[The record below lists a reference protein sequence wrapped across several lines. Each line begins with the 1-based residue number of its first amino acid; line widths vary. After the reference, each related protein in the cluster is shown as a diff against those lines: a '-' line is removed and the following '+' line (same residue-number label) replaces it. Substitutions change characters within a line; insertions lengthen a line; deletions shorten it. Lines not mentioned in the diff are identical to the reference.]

1 MPQPPQG
8 TAVPAILLRLASE
21 LLPTRV
27 RTLPILLLASLA
39 ASLPAQGLRLLDRIE
54 APMLYLSLGAAADS
68 PTPAGTRPGNAAA
81 RPAGPVQQLLADP
94 AFDALLG
101 RSGGIGEGAAGRAF
115 ALVRGVLARSPG
127 ELELAL
133 TGVVPAGGQ
142 PLLVL
147 RAQLQNGEAARLQ
160 GLLDEPS
167 LAQSHRELGGRRT
180 WSLRPAAGEAAPARA
195 GELVELALVGDDLL
209 VANDTTAMEELLA
222 PAPRTAAPGQRL
234 VLAADPRFTS
244 LRARLQ
250 VPAGS
255 LLVYGDWLRLSQRL
269 QTSGEGVPSFLL
281 AWSGLGSARTV
292 MATVAGFGDDFTGTL
307 LFDFDRPEAALAGRD
322 GRRDRAGRR
331 PGHDGQG
338 RSPLPGERDHDDGPP
353 DLIDGWFAS
362 ALSVP
367 ARTLVPELPGA
378 GLGGLVLAID
388 LADVANRSHGGRR
401 MLHELRESF
410 EELGL
415 DFERNVMGR
424 LGTRGTVQMLVREP
438 SAGVPAEVVS
448 VYAVRAKSRKAA
460 GDLFTDLR
468 RAAEQRGHGRLLAGK
483 ETKGPDVLQ
492 LDGARHFATTF
503 VAVHEETVLLAFDV
517 ATLVQVHDEYKRA
530 GKQRGR
536 RDATVAAAVQ
546 RIGGDNVSGL
556 FDLDLAPLLAH
567 LASALST
574 SADGRSTASVDLSR
588 IPSRHIGYLAMQP
601 REGGVVLRVCVL
613 SSQ

>member
-1 MPQPPQG
+1 M
-8 TAVPAILLRLASE
+8 ASG
-21 LLPTRV
+21 LLPWVVRV
-27 RTLPILLLASLA
+27 PSILLLASLTVC
-39 ASLPAQGLRLLDRIE
+39 LPAQGLRLVDRIE
-54 APMLYLSLGAAADS
+54 APMMYLSLGAAAAS
-68 PTPAGTRPGNAAA
+68 TG
-81 RPAGPVQQLLADP
+81 GPVQQLLADP

-101 RSGGIGEGAAGRAF
+101 RNGGIGAGSAGRAF
-115 ALVRGVLARSPG
+115 ALVRGVLARSSG

-147 RAQLQNGEAARLQ
+147 RARLQTGEATRLQ
-160 GLLDEPS
+160 GLLDEPT
-167 LAQSHRELGGRRT
+167 LAQAHRELGGRKT
-180 WSLRPAAGEAAPARA
+180 WSLRPAAGEAPPARA

-222 PAPRTAAPGQRL
+222 PATATAAPGQRL

-244 LRARLQ
+244 LQSRLQ
-250 VPAGS
+250 VPPGS

-269 QTSGEGVPSFLL
+269 QTTSEGIPSFLL

-292 MATVAGFGDDFTGTL
+292 MASVAGLGGDFTGTL
-307 LFDFDRPEAALAGRD
+307 LFDFDRPDAEPAGRD
-322 GRRDRAGRR
+322 GRRERAPRR
-331 PGHDGQG
+331 AGHDGPG
-338 RSPLPGERDHDDGPP
+338 RAPLPGERDHDDGPQDP
-353 DLIDGWFAS
+353 IDGWFAS

-401 MLHELRESF
+401 MLRELHESF
-410 EELGL
+410 EHLGL

-424 LGTRGTVQMLVREP
+424 LGTRGTVQMLFRGPVDGAPPEI
-438 SAGVPAEVVS
+438 VS

-468 RAAEQRGHGRLLAGK
+468 RAAEQRGHGRLLPAK

-492 LDGARHFATTF
+492 LDGARSFPSVF
-503 VAVHEETVLLAFDV
+503 VAVHEDAVLIAFD
-517 ATLVQVHDEYKRA
+517 APTLVQVHDEYKRA

-536 RDATVAAAVQ
+536 RDAAVTTAVQ
-546 RIGGDNVSGL
+546 RIGGDQISGL
-556 FDLDLAPLLAH
+556 FDLDFAPLLEH
-567 LASALST
+567 LSSALGT
-574 SADGRSTASVDLSR
+574 SADGRPAASVDLSR
-588 IPSRHIGYLAMQP
+588 IPTRHVGYLALQP
-601 REGGVVLRVCVL
+601 RDGGIVLRVCVL